1 MPKSRGSRPRIAF
14 WALAV
19 LIAACGWV
27 TWREVWGRPL
37 WINHFY
43 ERVFIEAM
51 FESPQLLSQIGLA
64 FRSSASSYAISF
76 A

>member
-1 MPKSRGSRPRIAF
+1 
-14 WALAV
+14 
-19 LIAACGWV
+19 
-27 TWREVWGRPL
+27 
-37 WINHFY
+37 
-43 ERVFIEAM
+43 VFIEAM